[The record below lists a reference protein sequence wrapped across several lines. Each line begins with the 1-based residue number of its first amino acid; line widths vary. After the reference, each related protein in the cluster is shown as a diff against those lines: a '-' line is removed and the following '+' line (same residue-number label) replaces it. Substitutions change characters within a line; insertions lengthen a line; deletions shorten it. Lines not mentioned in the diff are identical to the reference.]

1 MTHRNPAL
9 RHLET
14 EPWASAP
21 PPPVG
26 PTPTLSSTEQAAHGR
41 ARGTEGVTARSGT
54 FLEEVFGPE
63 QGKNDSGWVGHS
75 GWRYLA
81 RLAWPT
87 GALHPR
93 ARNSRGPDWEEGEQ
107 GCGPAESGL
116 PQLPPCQVWSKR
128 EALLETE
135 LASSTAGCFR
145 RSQGPEEIRKEC
157 YTARCLSF
165 ERSFPDHSG

>member
-116 PQLPPCQVWSKR
+116 PG
-128 EALLETE
+128 LE
-135 LASSTAGCFR
+135 
-145 RSQGPEEIRKEC
+145 Q
-157 YTARCLSF
+157 
-165 ERSFPDHSG
+165 ERSTTGDRAGKLHSWLLPSESGARGSQEGVLHSQLFKL